1 MRTNG
6 TPPPSSGTGGS
17 VETRSVAEAI
27 LEGMPDAVTLFDS
40 SHRVVYRN
48 AASHLLYAGTPLA
61 DVTGMTMEQIAAR
74 VIEAGERLMI
84 NGREMSAAQWAAFV
98 RSPEG
103 VRYERQIFSGRH
115 VEIQYKTLADGSVL
129 GIARDISERKQHE
142 AEVARARGEADR
154 ARSLMGAVLSGMS
167 DAVMLCDPA
176 GRVVYR
182 NKAAEELFAGTPL
195 GQGAGMTLREI
206 AEALIAHGDRFEH
219 DGEKLTAEEW
229 VAYVSRP
236 EGVRYERRLLSGR
249 DVEVSFQPLPDGS
262 LLAIYRDISRRKRRE
277 EEAERARIEALAA
290 KELMAAVLGG
300 MTDGVALF
308 DRELRLVFENDAVR
322 GMFGV
327 AAGAWQPGR
336 TLGEIL
342 ELQRD
347 AGRPLIVDGAP
358 ASVEDVLAGIDKPAG
373 ARCERLLPD
382 GRYVELRFRRVAD
395 GTVIGVM
402 RDITE
407 FRERQTETEKAR
419 DEAAA
424 VHRLMMNVLETMV
437 DGVRLYDV
445 HTQIIYQNRAI
456 SRILGP
462 SAYHEEIGMTIAE
475 VFQRRIDENDVV
487 VLRDKP
493 QAPLEERLAQF
504 HSVEGG
510 SYEVQRNGRIV
521 EVTIRPVGDG
531 KRLGVFRDVT
541 DLRRRQDEIERAR
554 DRLQDAQDL
563 MNEVLEGMSDGVRL
577 YDSEMR
583 LVYEN
588 SAVRDIYG
596 VLPDAS
602 QVGMTLP
609 DILHAQIE
617 AGLDLVIDGE
627 KYTVAEAVARVTS
640 REGTRYFRTMPNG
653 RYVEFQFQPLQDG
666 RTLCVLR
673 DLSEIHR
680 QQAELVDSQRL
691 TSAVLDNMTDGLR
704 LFDADERLVFE
715 NRAFLRMS
723 GTDAGAELGMTAED
737 IFRRRVAQGDTVAG
751 TTAERDVAH
760 RLDQFR
766 SDDGGGYELM
776 LQNGHTISIRFRP
789 AGAGRR
795 LGVYSDITEQK
806 QRQAELERARDAST
820 AAQQRLNTVLENMVD
835 GVRLFDAEERL
846 VYQNAAA
853 GEIFSNPD
861 APQELGLTLEEI
873 ITKRIAHGSSADS
886 AGRPL
891 DRDARLRLFRTPG
904 GSRFETSLPTGRRV
918 EIIYRPLDDGGKLAI
933 FRDITAMQQRS
944 GKGVTGQRVT

>member
-1 MRTNG
+1 MQDNG
-6 TPPPSSGTGGS
+6 TPPPPTASGGN

-27 LEGMPDAVTLFDS
+27 LEGMPDAVMLFDP

-48 AASHLLYAGTPLA
+48 S
-61 DVTGMTMEQIAAR
+61 
-74 VIEAGERLMI
+74 
-84 NGREMSAAQWAAFV
+84 
-98 RSPEG
+98 
-103 VRYERQIFSGRH
+103 
-115 VEIQYKTLADGSVL
+115 
-129 GIARDISERKQHE
+129 
-142 AEVARARGEADR
+142 
-154 ARSLMGAVLSGMS
+154 
-167 DAVMLCDPA
+167 
-176 GRVVYR
+176 
-182 NKAAEELFAGTPL
+182 AAEELFAGTPL
-195 GQGAGMTLREI
+195 GEGLGMTLREI
-206 AEALIAHGDRFEH
+206 AEALIAHGDRFERG
-219 DGEKLTAEEW
+219 GEQLTADQW
-229 VAYVSRP
+229 AAHVSRP
-236 EGVRYERRLLSGR
+236 GGVRYERRLLSGR
-249 DVEVSFQPLPDGS
+249 DVEVGFQPLPDGS

-277 EEAERARIEALAA
+277 AEAELARIEALAT
-290 KELMAAVLGG
+290 KEQMASVLGG

-308 DRELRLVFENDAVR
+308 DRDLRLVFENDAVR
-322 GMFGV
+322 SMFGV
-327 AAGAWQPGR
+327 APGAWSPGR

-347 AGRPLIVDGAP
+347 AGRPMLVDGKP
-358 ASVEDVLAGIDKPAG
+358 TSVELVVVGIEEPAG
-373 ARCERLLPD
+373 VRFEHLLPD
-382 GRYVELRFRRVAD
+382 GRHVELRFRRISD
-395 GTVIGVM
+395 GAVIGVM

-407 FRERQTETEKAR
+407 YRQRQAEAEKAR

-475 VFQRRIDENDVV
+475 VFQRRIAENDVV
-487 VLRDKP
+487 VLRDRP

-504 HSVEGG
+504 HSAEGG

-588 SAVRDIYG
+588 SAVRDLYG
-596 VLPDAS
+596 MLPEGS
-602 QVGMTLP
+602 QVGMTLTE
-609 DILHAQIE
+609 ILQAQIE
-617 AGLDLVIDGE
+617 AGLDLVIDGR
-627 KYTVAEAVARVTS
+627 KHTVAEAVARVTG
-640 REGTRYFRTMPNG
+640 REGTRYFRSMPNG
-653 RYVEFQFQPLQDG
+653 RHVEFQFRPLQNG

-680 QQAELVDSQRL
+680 QQAEIVDTQRL
-691 TSAVLDNMTDGLR
+691 TNAVLDNMTDGLR

-715 NRAFLRMS
+715 NQAFLRMS
-723 GTDAGAELGMTAED
+723 GTVAGAELGMTAEA

-751 TTAERDVAH
+751 TTAEGDVAH

-766 SDDGGGYELM
+766 SDDGGGYELV

-795 LGVYSDITEQK
+795 LGVYSDVTEQK
-806 QRQAELERARDAST
+806 RRQVELERARDASN
-820 AAQQRLNTVLENMVD
+820 AAQQRLSTVLENMVD
-835 GVRLFDAEERL
+835 GVRLFDADERL
-846 VYQNAAA
+846 VYQNSAA
-853 GEIFSNPD
+853 GEIFSNRD
-861 APQELGLTLEEI
+861 APNELGLTLEQI
-873 ITKRIAHGSSADS
+873 IAKRIANGSAAEI

-891 DRDARLRLFRTPG
+891 DLDERLHLFRTPG
-904 GSRFETSLPTGRRV
+904 GSRFEASLPKGRRV
-918 EIIYRPLDDGGKLAI
+918 EIIFRPLDDGGKLAI
-933 FRDITAMQQRS
+933 FRDITAVHQRS
-944 GKGVTGQRVT
+944 GESAGGERKT

>member
-1 MRTNG
+1 MQDDG
-6 TPPPSSGTGGS
+6 TPSPSIGTAGS
-17 VETRSVAEAI
+17 VEPRSVAEAI

-48 AASHLLYAGTPLA
+48 
-61 DVTGMTMEQIAAR
+61 
-74 VIEAGERLMI
+74 
-84 NGREMSAAQWAAFV
+84 SAA
-98 RSPEG
+98 
-103 VRYERQIFSGRH
+103 
-115 VEIQYKTLADGSVL
+115 
-129 GIARDISERKQHE
+129 E
-142 AEVARARGEADR
+142 A
-154 ARSLMGAVLSGMS
+154 
-167 DAVMLCDPA
+167 
-176 GRVVYR
+176 
-182 NKAAEELFAGTPL
+182 LFAGTPL
-195 GQGAGMTLREI
+195 GEGLGMSLREI
-206 AEALIAHGDRFEH
+206 AEALIAHGDRFER
-219 DGEKLTAEEW
+219 DGRWLTADEW
-229 VAYVSRP
+229 AAYVSRP
-236 EGVRYERRLLSGR
+236 GGVRYERRLLSGR

-262 LLAIYRDISRRKRRE
+262 LLALHRDISRRKRRE
-277 EEAERARIEALAA
+277 QEAERDRSEALAT

-308 DRELRLVFENDAVR
+308 DRDLRLVFENDAVR
-322 GMFGV
+322 GMFGLPS
-327 AAGAWQPGR
+327 GSWSPGR
-336 TLGEIL
+336 TLREIL

-347 AGRPLIVDGAP
+347 AGRPLIVDGEP
-358 ASVEDVLAGIDKPAG
+358 RSVEEVLSGIEGPAG
-373 ARCERLLPD
+373 VRFERLLPD
-382 GRYVELRFRRVAD
+382 GRHAELRFRRIAD
-395 GTVIGVM
+395 GAVIGVM

-407 FRERQTETEKAR
+407 YRQRQTEAENAR

-424 VHRLMMNVLETMV
+424 VYRLMMNVLETMV

-462 SAYHEEIGMTIAE
+462 SAYHDEIGMTIAE
-475 VFQRRIDENDVV
+475 VFQRRIAENDVV
-487 VLRDKP
+487 LLLDKP

-504 HSVEGG
+504 HSVAGG

-521 EVTIRPVGDG
+521 EVAIRPVGDG

-541 DLRRRQDEIERAR
+541 DLRRRQDEVERAR

-588 SAVRDIYG
+588 SAVRDLYG
-596 VLPDAS
+596 MLPESS

-609 DILHAQIE
+609 EILHAQIE
-617 AGLDLVIDGE
+617 AGLDLVIDG
-627 KYTVAEAVARVTS
+627 KRHTVAEAVARVTS

-653 RYVEFQFQPLQDG
+653 RHVEFQFQPLHNG

-680 QQAELVDSQRL
+680 QQAEIVDSQRL

-704 LFDADERLVFE
+704 LFDAEERLVFE

-723 GTDAGAELGMTAED
+723 GTDAGAEMGLTAEA

-751 TTAERDVAH
+751 TTAEGDVAY

-766 SDDGGGYELM
+766 SDDGGGYELV

-795 LGVYSDITEQK
+795 LGVYSDVTEQK
-806 QRQAELERARDAST
+806 ERQAELERARDSST

-835 GVRLFDAEERL
+835 GVRLFDADERL
-846 VYQNAAA
+846 IYQNSAA
-853 GEIFSNPD
+853 GEIFGNPD
-861 APQELGLTLEEI
+861 APNELGLTLAQI
-873 ITKRIAHGSSADS
+873 VAKRIANGSAADID
-886 AGRPL
+886 GRPL
-891 DRDARLRLFRTPG
+891 GLDERLRLFRTPG
-904 GSRFETSLPTGRRV
+904 GSRFETSLPSGRRV
-918 EIIYRPLDDGGKLAI
+918 EIIYRPLYDGGKLAI
-933 FRDITAMQQRS
+933 FRDITAVHQRS
-944 GKGVTGQRVT
+944 GEAAGATGWREA